1 MLLTKLDSVVFEE
14 IGVVVVC
21 PNIEYE
27 ILAIIIG
34 RGGTQELGA
43 TFWSKHSYRA
53 TTTYRTA
60 FGAWTTNITRAP
72 LRPTRETWSV
82 CLMFL
87 STSTMTTR
95 TTRTWIRQGTRIST
109 TLFNIQMIGPSLK
122 LARLCTWWC
131 IRSHKPCRHRQFP
144 SCGTRDVATYCDP
157 TP

>member
-43 TFWSKHSYRA
+43 TFGSKHSYRA

-60 FGAWTTNITRAP
+60 FGA
-72 LRPTRETWSV
+72 
-82 CLMFL
+82 
-87 STSTMTTR
+87 
-95 TTRTWIRQGTRIST
+95 
-109 TLFNIQMIGPSLK
+109 
-122 LARLCTWWC
+122 
-131 IRSHKPCRHRQFP
+131 
-144 SCGTRDVATYCDP
+144 
-157 TP
+157 